1 MMKKKSLKPLR
12 QVNLFSGVPDRVR
25 TVKAKKKTETLKVVK
40 AKYEKSV
47 QTKNLVRNFFENQL
61 MLPVI
66 SSADSNFGRE
76 RILPLVPDEY
86 LEKGFPDLVTRHVA
100 FRVSDGLDNRL
111 LHQQAKRAVTR
122 QTWNDQ
128 QIISTH
134 SELLYESLS
143 VLTYDG
149 VPEEKIDVLEWIF
162 ADDIVI
168 WHGRKV
174 KVENVPFSF
183 KACCRF
189 CGYDYSILQS
199 FVYSKL
205 PSEYK
210 QYIQLDAAA

>member
-1 MMKKKSLKPLR
+1 MKHKSLKPLR
-12 QVNLFSGVPDRVR
+12 QVNLFSGVPDRVKAG
-25 TVKAKKKTETLKVVK
+25 KAKKKKEALKVVK
-40 AKYEKSV
+40 AKYEKSL
-47 QTKNLVRNFFENQL
+47 QTKQQVRNFFENQL

-66 SSADSNFGRE
+66 SAADNTFGRE
-76 RILPLVPDEY
+76 KPLPLVPDEY

-100 FRVSDGLDNRL
+100 FRVSDSLDNRL
-111 LHQQAKRAVTR
+111 LPEQAKRAVFR

-168 WHGRKV
+168 WHGRRT

-183 KACCRF
+183 KACCNF

-199 FVYSKL
+199 YVYSKL